1 MIEIAVKD
9 IERVCDVQRKS
20 GDENRICK
28 GCVIDSRQVQPDSIF
43 VAFSGE
49 RVDGNSFAP
58 AAIEAGAGAVV
69 LTIEPASDLID
80 LANEHGCALFTCED
94 PMELLLSL
102 AHHYRMGLN
111 ATVIGVTGSIGKTT
125 TKDSL
130 AKMLACRYRVHVT
143 SGNFNNLIGMPLTIL
158 AAPADTEMLVLE
170 MGMNATGEITRL
182 TACARPAYAVITKVG
197 TSHIGMLGSRENI
210 ARAKAEIISGMMPA
224 REGETPLLVMNG
236 EDDFTPFIRKGF
248 ADPAG
253 VDVLLCGSA
262 ASDDVRVSDVRVSDE
277 GQPYFTLTFADGT
290 SLDTHVALPGAQA
303 VINVVYAASIAH
315 RLGVSAKEINS
326 VLTSLQ
332 ITGRRQEVRRAACGA
347 RVIDDTY
354 NAAPESMAAALDL
367 LCSLPC
373 EGARIAILGEMAELG
388 DDTERLH
395 SLTGAYAAAKKLSTL
410 VCVGGEAAAAMA
422 AAAKLMGMPDDQIFI
437 VSDTDQLIERFSS
450 SFCASDLL
458 LAKGSRAVGL
468 DRFVEEVC
476 AC

>member
-94 PMELLLSL
+94 PMEFLLSL
-102 AHHYRMGLN
+102 AHHYRMDLN

-130 AKMLACRYRVHVT
+130 SKMLACRYRVHVT

-170 MGMNATGEITRL
+170 MGMNATGEIARL

-224 REGETPLLVMNG
+224 REGEKPLLV
-236 EDDFTPFIRKGF
+236 
-248 ADPAG
+248 
-253 VDVLLCGSA
+253 L
-262 ASDDVRVSDVRVSDE
+262 
-277 GQPYFTLTFADGT
+277 
-290 SLDTHVALPGAQA
+290 SLIH
-303 VINVVYAASIAH
+303 I
-315 RLGVSAKEINS
+315 
-326 VLTSLQ
+326 
-332 ITGRRQEVRRAACGA
+332 
-347 RVIDDTY
+347 
-354 NAAPESMAAALDL
+354 
-367 LCSLPC
+367 
-373 EGARIAILGEMAELG
+373 
-388 DDTERLH
+388 
-395 SLTGAYAAAKKLSTL
+395 
-410 VCVGGEAAAAMA
+410 
-422 AAAKLMGMPDDQIFI
+422 
-437 VSDTDQLIERFSS
+437 
-450 SFCASDLL
+450 
-458 LAKGSRAVGL
+458 
-468 DRFVEEVC
+468 
-476 AC
+476 

>member
-20 GDENRICK
+20 GEENRICK

-80 LANEHGCALFTCED
+80 LANERDCALFTCED
-94 PMELLLSL
+94 PI
-102 AHHYRMGLN
+102 
-111 ATVIGVTGSIGKTT
+111 IGVTGSIGKTT

-170 MGMNATGEITRL
+170 MGMNATGEIARL

-224 REGETPLLVMNG
+224 REGEKPLLVMNG
-236 EDDFTPFIRKGF
+236 EDDFTPFIREGF

-315 RLGVSAKEINS
+315 RLSVSAKEIDS

-373 EGARIAILGEMAELG
+373 EGARIAILGEMGELG

-395 SLTGAYAAAKKLSTL
+395 ALTGAYAAAKKLSTL

-450 SFCASDLL
+450 SFCASDLV

>member
-69 LTIEPASDLID
+69 LTIDPASDLID

-94 PMELLLSL
+94 PMEFLLSL

-170 MGMNATGEITRL
+170 MGMNATGEIARL
-182 TACARPAYAVITKVG
+182 TACARPACAVITKVG

-224 REGETPLLVMNG
+224 REGEKPLLVMNG
-236 EDDFTPFIRKGF
+236 EDDFTPFIREGF

-315 RLGVSAKEINS
+315 RLGVSAKEIDS

-373 EGARIAILGEMAELG
+373 EGARIAILGEMGELG

-395 SLTGAYAAAKKLSTL
+395 ALTGAYAAAKKLDML
-410 VCVGGEAAAAMA
+410 ACVGGELAQLMADAARM
-422 AAAKLMGMPDDQIFI
+422 MGMDEDRIQVF
-437 VSDTDQLIERFSS
+437 SDYQQVLDRMGGALEKH
-450 SFCASDLL
+450 DVVLV
-458 LAKGSRAVGL
+458 KGSRFVEL
-468 DRFVEEVC
+468 DRFVEGVC
-476 AC
+476 

>member
-143 SGNFNNLIGMPLTIL
+143 SGNFNNLIGMLDDSCGTCRYR
-158 AAPADTEMLVLE
+158 D
-170 MGMNATGEITRL
+170 
-182 TACARPAYAVITKVG
+182 ACAR
-197 TSHIGMLGSRENI
+197 
-210 ARAKAEIISGMMPA
+210 
-224 REGETPLLVMNG
+224 
-236 EDDFTPFIRKGF
+236 
-248 ADPAG
+248 
-253 VDVLLCGSA
+253 
-262 ASDDVRVSDVRVSDE
+262 
-277 GQPYFTLTFADGT
+277 DG
-290 SLDTHVALPGAQA
+290 HECYG
-303 VINVVYAASIAH
+303 
-315 RLGVSAKEINS
+315 
-326 VLTSLQ
+326 
-332 ITGRRQEVRRAACGA
+332 
-347 RVIDDTY
+347 
-354 NAAPESMAAALDL
+354 
-367 LCSLPC
+367 
-373 EGARIAILGEMAELG
+373 
-388 DDTERLH
+388 
-395 SLTGAYAAAKKLSTL
+395 
-410 VCVGGEAAAAMA
+410 
-422 AAAKLMGMPDDQIFI
+422 
-437 VSDTDQLIERFSS
+437 
-450 SFCASDLL
+450 
-458 LAKGSRAVGL
+458 
-468 DRFVEEVC
+468 
-476 AC
+476 

>member
-80 LANEHGCALFTCED
+80 LANERGCALFTCED
-94 PMELLLSL
+94 PTEFLLSL

-170 MGMNATGEITRL
+170 MGMNATGEIARL
-182 TACARPAYAVITKVG
+182 TACARPAYAV
-197 TSHIGMLGSRENI
+197 
-210 ARAKAEIISGMMPA
+210 
-224 REGETPLLVMNG
+224 
-236 EDDFTPFIRKGF
+236 
-248 ADPAG
+248 
-253 VDVLLCGSA
+253 
-262 ASDDVRVSDVRVSDE
+262 
-277 GQPYFTLTFADGT
+277 
-290 SLDTHVALPGAQA
+290 
-303 VINVVYAASIAH
+303 
-315 RLGVSAKEINS
+315 
-326 VLTSLQ
+326 
-332 ITGRRQEVRRAACGA
+332 
-347 RVIDDTY
+347 
-354 NAAPESMAAALDL
+354 
-367 LCSLPC
+367 
-373 EGARIAILGEMAELG
+373 
-388 DDTERLH
+388 
-395 SLTGAYAAAKKLSTL
+395 ST
-410 VCVGGEAAAAMA
+410 
-422 AAAKLMGMPDDQIFI
+422 
-437 VSDTDQLIERFSS
+437 
-450 SFCASDLL
+450 
-458 LAKGSRAVGL
+458 
-468 DRFVEEVC
+468 
-476 AC
+476 